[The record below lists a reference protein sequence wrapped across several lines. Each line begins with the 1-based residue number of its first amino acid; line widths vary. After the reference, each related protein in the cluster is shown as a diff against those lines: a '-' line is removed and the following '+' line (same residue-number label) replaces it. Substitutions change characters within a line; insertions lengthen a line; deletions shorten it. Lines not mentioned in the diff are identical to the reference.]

1 MAMTVISAT
10 EYFLPKYYDKIF
22 LETLNPVPKAAEYC
36 LQKPLPKH
44 MGNVAYFPRMTASD
58 STPDSYDIATDG
70 TIITPEIVV
79 DEQVSATIVQ
89 FGNAK
94 GISDMTEMTAI
105 DTTTEETVKNLA
117 IQAGNLLD
125 KQVLTAAYS
134 SSAKGVYLAT
144 ATSVSASVSVGTS
157 HGGFPVMFANAD
169 FAGSASTSQA
179 TDLSAT
185 VAGMIS
191 ALNSCGGVDSAMSA
205 AVLRRAIGKLKAKNV
220 LPLEKGYY
228 AFLCHTDIAMSLL
241 ADSSI
246 TDLYKYTDPENLKKG
261 IVGMYANALIVED
274 NNILIAPTAGVTSGS
289 VYFNVL
295 LGRGAMGVTKLDGG
309 VKTYVEKGGGVY
321 DPIHQQNTFGWKAQQ
336 AVAKL
341 NTSAGL
347 VVVTRV

>member
-1 MAMTVISAT
+1 MSMTVIADT
-10 EYFLPKYYDKIF
+10 AYFLPKYYDKVF
-22 LETLNPVPKAAEYC
+22 LETLNPVPKAATYC
-36 LQKPLPKH
+36 MQKPLPKH
-44 MGNVAYFPRMTASD
+44 MGNVAYFPRMTATD
-58 STPDSYDIATDG
+58 DTPDSYDIATDG
-70 TIITPEIVV
+70 TIITPEVVV

-105 DTTTEETVKNLA
+105 DSTTEETVKNLA

-134 SSAKGVYLAT
+134 TSAKGVYLAT
-144 ATSVSASVSVGTS
+144 ATSVSASVSVGTA
-157 HGGFPVMFANAD
+157 HGGFPVTFANAD
-169 FAGSASTSQA
+169 YAQTLPEDRA
-179 TDLSAT
+179 
-185 VAGMIS
+185 AGMIS
-191 ALNSCGGVDSAMSA
+191 AINSCGGVDSAMSA
-205 AVLRRAIGKLKAKNV
+205 AVLRRAIGKLKAKNA
-220 LPLEKGYY
+220 LPLEEGYF

-261 IVGMYANALIVED
+261 IVGMYAGALIVEN
-274 NNILIAPTAGVTSGS
+274 NNILVAPTAGLSSGA

-309 VKTYVEKGGGVY
+309 VKTYVERGGGVY

-341 NTSAGL
+341 NTSAGMI
-347 VVVTRV
+347 VVARV